1 MSHTTNPE
9 RCPLVSHPDT
19 AGKADIRPL
28 PLEIVLPITTP
39 TKSLSD
45 EFVMG
50 APVNGYPT
58 ESPYLSNQ

>member
-45 EFVMG
+45 G
-50 APVNGYPT
+50 APVNNYPT
-58 ESPYLSNQ
+58 ESPCLSSQ